1 LKKLL
6 EVNEAVLKVAM
17 SSLEVGKSA
26 FATTLETK
34 ELLSAKIGEKE
45 ASRLSAKFYRKL
57 PIIVSDPEELLS
69 CSDDIQFSA
78 VCDAVS
84 TFANGI
90 LSLHRA
96 EGADVKRDI
105 QPLSKVMLESIAKVL
120 LHPLDIDIVPEVAF
134 QILIQTEGDTSLV
147 SGKMDKALLFN
158 SIDRFL
164 LSYEDKNFTKEG
176 VTKSGIAQA
185 ATQLMFL
192 GRGLMKAYHIA
203 HPRLVGFI
211 CDGVTFMILEYGFA
225 EERETICRSKTVQL
239 ISNKRGGHSVN
250 AQAVID
256 VAKLLV
262 HGFLMAKS
270 LGKVLEQKKTK
281 FRAVDEVDDDEEKGE
296 RAFES
301 KDENADDDTDLPE
314 LDNLKLGSVTAAATQ
329 FRPYNLRTFLD
340 EDALLR
346 HTLLCQD

>member
-1 LKKLL
+1 MLEIGKSAYAATIETKKLL
-6 EVNEAVLKVAM
+6 V
-17 SSLEVGKSA
+17 
-26 FATTLETK
+26 
-34 ELLSAKIGEKE
+34 AKIGEKD
-45 ASRLSAKFYRKL
+45 ASNLSYRFFRRL
-57 PIIVSDPEELLS
+57 PIVVSDPEELLS
-69 CSDDIQFSA
+69 CPASQFSA

-84 TFANGI
+84 TFANRI
-90 LSLHRA
+90 LSLHRV
-96 EGADVKRDI
+96 EGVDERNDI
-105 QPLSKVMLESIAKVL
+105 QPLSQMMLQSIATIL
-120 LHPLDIDIVPEVAF
+120 LHPLDVDIVPEVEF

-164 LSYEDKNFTKEG
+164 LSYEDKNFTKKG
-176 VTKSGIAQA
+176 VNKSAIAQA

-192 GRGLMKAYHIA
+192 GRELMKAYHIA

-225 EERETICRSKTVQL
+225 KESETICRSHTVEL
-239 ISNKRGGHSVN
+239 ISNKSGGHSVN
-250 AQAVID
+250 TQAVLD

-281 FRAVDEVDDDEEKGE
+281 LRAIDEVDDDEKKGE
-296 RAFES
+296 NAFES
-301 KDENADDDTDLPE
+301 NDENADDDTDLPE
-314 LDNLKLGSVTAAATQ
+314 LDNLILGPGTAALTQ
-329 FRPYNLRTFLD
+329 FSPYNLRKRIYEPFLD
-340 EDALLR
+340 EAALLR